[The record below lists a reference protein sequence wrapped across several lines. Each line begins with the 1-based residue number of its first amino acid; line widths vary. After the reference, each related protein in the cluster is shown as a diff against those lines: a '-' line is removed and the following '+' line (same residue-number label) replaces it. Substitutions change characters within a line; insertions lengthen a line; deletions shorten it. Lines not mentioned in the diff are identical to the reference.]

1 MTEGRAPIWGWTVKK
16 KKIGSMECRPQW
28 GQRTDG
34 VAVLEGVS
42 DLGSYSRERAEVGW
56 RIRSPRESRLGN

>member
-1 MTEGRAPIWGWTVKK
+1 MGMDSQK

-28 GQRTDG
+28 SQRTDG
-34 VAVLEGVS
+34 VAVLEGAS